1 MKWLF
6 AVLVLA
12 NIGLWMWASWY
23 KETSGQE
30 ARQPRP
36 PVAAE
41 KMRLLSERGVRLKI
55 RRVRPAPST
64 APPPDNPTPA
74 KANHPCIRIGPF
86 AELKQAMNAGK
97 KLEKLDIVYEGRT
110 EKRKTVAGY
119 RVFLPPFP
127 SQKAA
132 MRKRKELTRLGFR
145 DHALIQE
152 EGMRNAI
159 SLGLF
164 KIEANA
170 NQHLRRL
177 AAKGVK
183 AKKRPVH
190 STKTVYWLE
199 ASLSPGRD
207 KPGQS
212 SLESLKKERWGVLG
226 IKVNEGVCAK
236 EQQPSSVLLGPTDA
250 ASSAR

>member
-6 AVLVLA
+6 AALVLA

-23 KETSGQE
+23 KETPGQE

-41 KMRLLSERGVRLKI
+41 KMRLLSEPGVRLKP
-55 RRVRPAPST
+55 RRAKPPSSMPLSNDT
-64 APPPDNPTPA
+64 VSARSSR
-74 KANHPCIRIGPF
+74 PCIRIGPF
-86 AELKQAMNAGK
+86 TELEQAMNAGK
-97 KLEKLDIVYEGRT
+97 KLEKLDIAYEGRT
-110 EKRKTVAGY
+110 EKQKIVVGY

-132 MRKRKELTRLGFR
+132 MRKRKALTRLGFR

-152 EGMRNAI
+152 KGMRNAV

-164 KIEANA
+164 KVEANA

-183 AKKRPVH
+183 AKKRPVR

-199 ASLSPGRD
+199 ASPGPAGG

-212 SLESLKKERWGVLG
+212 FLELLKKERWGTPG
-226 IKVNEGVCAK
+226 IKAVKAK
-236 EQQPSSVLLGPTDA
+236 CVKKQQPPALLGPTA
-250 ASSAR
+250 ESSGAR